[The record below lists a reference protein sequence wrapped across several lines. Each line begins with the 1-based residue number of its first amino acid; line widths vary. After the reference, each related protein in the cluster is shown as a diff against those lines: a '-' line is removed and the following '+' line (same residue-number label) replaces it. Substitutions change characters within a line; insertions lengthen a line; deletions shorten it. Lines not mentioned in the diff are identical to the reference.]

1 MKLPNVK
8 TDFYPLEGG
17 LDLVTPPIAI
27 PPGCVIESQN
37 YEPDIAGKYRR
48 IDGFERTDGTPLAS
62 VEPYYILNANVTGSL
77 AVGNTIVG
85 ATSAATGVV
94 LAIFTGYIVLS
105 RVTGTFINTE
115 NLKVGTVN
123 QAQSLGSQTAYGAY
137 SSSDDADYKLLAS
150 NDRRSFINAVPG
162 SGSIR
167 GVWIFNDILYAF
179 RDSLDGLTNN
189 MYKATTSGWVQIVF
203 NSEVLFTNA
212 VSQINI
218 GDVVTGATSGATGTV
233 LVALLTTGTWTTNG
247 VGSLVIGSTTG
258 TFISG
263 EAIKVATITK
273 VTTSTGSGLIKRQP
287 GGKMEFFNYNFSG
300 STLTTKMY
308 GVCGKNTAF
317 EFDGATYVPVHTG
330 MIIDTPSHI
339 IAHKGFLFLS
349 FLASVQYSALG
360 NPYAWTVV
368 LGAGEID
375 CSNVVTG
382 FLPQGGNQ
390 AGSSLAIFTQVRTF
404 VLYGSSNLDF
414 KLVSSVF
421 DIGYSSFTAQQVSN
435 NAYGLTS
442 RGIQT
447 LLTTLNYGDFDYASI
462 SHMIQ
467 PLMTQKRGL
476 EIASN
481 TIRIKNQYRIYFS
494 DGTAIVVG
502 LTGDKTTG
510 LMLLNY
516 SMPVRC
522 ICSSTLTSGV
532 EVTYFGSDSG
542 YVYKDQSG
550 TSQDGNAIE
559 AYLRLP
565 FNNDKSPRIRKRFI
579 RAVFEVTVD
588 AYCQINASSILGY
601 GTTDVL
607 NSNQPTKL
615 LSRTSVNWDN
625 FVWDTFYWDGAGT
638 ITDPSI
644 SIDGTEKNISIYFY
658 SLRAQDSSHTISG
671 ITLLSI
677 PRRLER

>member
-48 IDGFERTDGTPLAS
+48 IDGFERTDGTQLAS

-203 NSEVLFTNA
+203 NSELLFTNA

-218 GDVVTGATSGATGTV
+218 GDVITGATSGATGTV